1 MFQTQYRHQSRDLCE
16 FCMGKGIFCK
26 MIGNTTGC
34 QSCAATQAVCHKG
47 HSYGVRMVWL
57 GPSIGSDWKAARD
70 SPWLRRSLTA
80 HCREGKLQNESPICM
95 GITRIIL
102 YGDPGLMMTD
112 DQQKCTRCL
121 FCAHMIGIQ
130 SFWHGSRSMKD
141 FLYCILWFLS
151 IWIHSNSY
159 IESYHHCIVC
169 GFQRWFPGC
178 SRGLW
183 KDAIQ
188 RYWFFKDATLSPA
201 NDGKLNLTKIFCR
214 KTVTTSHCHSIGQQ
228 NLLWKNCCQVAI
240 KLPFLYRF
248 F

>member
-1 MFQTQYRHQSRDLCE
+1 M
-16 FCMGKGIFCK
+16 
-26 MIGNTTGC
+26 
-34 QSCAATQAVCHKG
+34 
-47 HSYGVRMVWL
+47 
-57 GPSIGSDWKAARD
+57 
-70 SPWLRRSLTA
+70 SPPFAWELLVSFFT
-80 HCREGKLQNESPICM
+80 
-95 GITRIIL
+95 GIT
-102 YGDPGLMMTD
+102 GLMMTD

-151 IWIHSNSY
+151 IRIHSNSY

-201 NDGKLNLTKIFCR
+201 NDGRLNLTKIFCR

-248 F
+248 FLSFSKEQTIIINCRLFYTYYLLVAMWREVASIASILGAPVLQSIFLDDVGRDFWATQPLHFRRTWEN